1 MCALHPADIAAMSR
15 TAMERMVAPR
25 APVSRYL
32 STNWLSVFFMWWV
45 MMVAMMLKSV
55 IALILA
61 FARASRVNGEGRS
74 NLAPA
79 LVITSVYGVL

>member
-1 MCALHPADIAAMSR
+1 MSR

-45 MMVAMMLKSV
+45 MMVAMMLPSV
-55 IALILA
+55 IPMILA
-61 FARASRVNGEGRS
+61 FARASRVNGEGKS
-74 NLAPA
+74 ILAPT
-79 LVITSVYGVL
+79 LVFTGIYGVL